1 MRNICY
7 LQDVR
12 SDGPP
17 HSYPIGGLCY
27 YLTPPRTS
35 LQVIQ
40 DPIYVVVYTLFTI
53 RSCALFS
60 RIWIFFFKRTAVD
73 VSFGLT
79 LCTLYIV
86 KVKNKHTTILSRKF
100 MLNNDQVGIT
110 ITSWI
115 SISKNL
121 SFFSKYVC
129 YFLIG
134 VVINT
139 KNLTLVQHH
148 IL

>member
-60 RIWIFFFKRTAVD
+60 RIWIIFFKRTAVD
-73 VSFGLT
+73 VA
-79 LCTLYIV
+79 
-86 KVKNKHTTILSRKF
+86 TILRDKKMVMVGHGEET
-100 MLNNDQVGIT
+100 MLIELDRY
-110 ITSWI
+110 I
-115 SISKNL
+115 SIYGNCFKRSMSRRSL
-121 SFFSKYVC
+121 RFSRFSRRVWEWNRSHTGCNHYVQKRWA
-129 YFLIG
+129 L
-134 VVINT
+134 
-139 KNLTLVQHH
+139 L
-148 IL
+148 